1 MLVANGG
8 HILFETVS
16 NTARGICPLLRTLVL
31 ITLTLEGTYAALA
44 QQQEPLITLRRTACY
59 GKCPVYSLEI
69 FADGFIR
76 YVGIDFVQYTG
87 EHRAVVPQE
96 TVENLVADFLKADY
110 FAFQNRYDSQ
120 KDSKGRIWTWTDL
133 PTVITSLRV
142 GTMTKSV
149 QDYAFAPRRLIKL
162 EDEIDRIA
170 NTKRWIG
177 TPTPDGPIPTL
188 QAPLP
193 TTLTPPAS

>member
-1 MLVANGG
+1 MKRCPTPPEEF
-8 HILFETVS
+8 ILS
-16 NTARGICPLLRTLVL
+16 LRTLCL
-31 ITLTLEGTYAALA
+31 ITLALECAPTALA
-44 QQQEPLITLRRTACY
+44 QQPEPLVTLRRTACY
-59 GKCPVYSLEI
+59 GTCPVYSVEI

-76 YVGIDFVQYTG
+76 YIGIKFVQYTG
-87 EHRAVVPQE
+87 EHRAVVPQQS
-96 TVENLVADFLKADY
+96 VENLVADFLKADY
-110 FAFQNRYDSQ
+110 FAFQDRYDSQ

-142 GTMTKSV
+142 GTMKKSV
-149 QDYAFAPRRLIKL
+149 QDYAFAPRRLIEL

-177 TPTPDGPIPTL
+177 NPPPDGPMPTL

-193 TTLTPPAS
+193 TTLTPPTK